1 MDNTELK
8 HIGYGDH
15 IQFTT
20 SSLVELAETLTVI
33 DGRNIIQL
41 NVSIKADFNTIPE
54 KYREVFLNVLTAR
67 YYGKVSFGEN
77 PFSKCLPPPRKKWW
91 QFWK

>member
-1 MDNTELK
+1 MGNTQLK

-20 SSLVELAETLTVI
+20 SSIVELAEILTVI
-33 DGRNIIQL
+33 DGKNIIQM
-41 NVSIKADFNTIPE
+41 NVSIKADFNTVPE
-54 KYREVFLNVLTAR
+54 KYREVFLNMMTSK

-77 PFSKCLPPPRKKWW
+77 PFSKCQPPPEKKWW

>member
-1 MDNTELK
+1 MGKSELK

-20 SSLVELAETLTVI
+20 SSLVELSNTLTVI
-33 DGRNIIQL
+33 DGSKVVQL
-41 NVSIKADFNTIPE
+41 EVKISADFNTIPE
-54 KYREVFLNVLTAR
+54 KYREVFLNMVTSR

-77 PFSKCLPPPRKKWW
+77 PFSKCLPPPKKRWW
-91 QFWK
+91 EFWK